1 MIILDGS
8 ALFAILLDEPEA
20 DRCVDAIENA
30 DKLLISAASF
40 TECLIAAAGK
50 GVSERMN
57 ALLNGLDIEIIP
69 LTEQRAR
76 AAADGYRIWGR
87 GFHKAALNYGD
98 SFAYALA
105 KEFGCP
111 LLFVG
116 NDFARTDIEAA

>member
-105 KEFGCP
+105 KEFGCRGQST
-111 LLFVG
+111 L
-116 NDFARTDIEAA
+116 AK